1 MLLADELLWWWL
13 YCDHSTATC
22 IRNCLTI
29 DTLAT
34 YSVLIMIFDASSAS
48 ASAPSLFFFSFS
60 MFANSLPR
68 SQLIEQ
74 SSWQMFNWVPY
85 QGSLAPSW
93 FPLGLRCLLG
103 PSSNRA
109 QLPLD
114 TRLVPHSSA
123 SFSFFVCNSLS
134 TPSWHL
140 LVPLSSL
147 WPVPYWVL
155 HTTMAARNQC
165 PRGIWIPMYNWSWS
179 FFLLSSLSLSSVLS
193 SAYSLWPFVCSAA
206 GKLFIIL
213 STNACS
219 SWRAPEKDLEQE
231 QGMRGELN

>member
-1 MLLADELLWWWL
+1 
-13 YCDHSTATC
+13 
-22 IRNCLTI
+22 
-29 DTLAT
+29 
-34 YSVLIMIFDASSAS
+34 MIFDASSTS

-114 TRLVPHSSA
+114 TLLVPHSSA

-165 PRGIWIPMYNWSWS
+165 PRGIRIPMYNWSWS
-179 FFLLSSLSLSSVLS
+179 FFYSPLSLSL
-193 SAYSLWPFVCSAA
+193 VCSFFCLFSVALCLLCCWQTVYYFVDKCVFKLDSPREGSGA
-206 GKLFIIL
+206 GARDEGGAKL
-213 STNACS
+213 TRKA
-219 SWRAPEKDLEQE
+219 
-231 QGMRGELN
+231 

>member
-1 MLLADELLWWWL
+1 
-13 YCDHSTATC
+13 
-22 IRNCLTI
+22 
-29 DTLAT
+29 
-34 YSVLIMIFDASSAS
+34 MIFDASSTS

-114 TRLVPHSSA
+114 TLLVPHSSA
-123 SFSFFVCNSLS
+123 SFSFFVCNSLL
-134 TPSWHL
+134 TPSCATL
-140 LVPLSSL
+140 LSLARSLLSSTHNNGCSKSVSKGNSDSYVQL
-147 WPVPYWVL
+147 KL
-155 HTTMAARNQC
+155 E
-165 PRGIWIPMYNWSWS
+165 

-219 SWRAPEKDLEQE
+219 SWTAPEKDLEQE
-231 QGMRGELN
+231 QRTKGELN

>member
-1 MLLADELLWWWL
+1 
-13 YCDHSTATC
+13 
-22 IRNCLTI
+22 
-29 DTLAT
+29 
-34 YSVLIMIFDASSAS
+34 MIFDASSTS
-48 ASAPSLFFFSFS
+48 ASAPCLFFFSFS

-93 FPLGLRCLLG
+93 YPLGLRCLLG

-114 TRLVPHSSA
+114 TRLVPHLSA

-140 LVPLSSL
+140 LVPLASL

-165 PRGIWIPMYNWSWS
+165 PRGIRIPMYNWSWS
-179 FFLLSSLSLSSVLS
+179 FFLLSSLSHSLSLS
-193 SAYSLWPFVCSAA
+193 LSRLFFLLLILCGPLFALLLANCLLFCRQMRVQA
-206 GKLFIIL
+206 GQPQRRIWSRSKG
-213 STNACS
+213 
-219 SWRAPEKDLEQE
+219 WR
-231 QGMRGELN
+231 GS